1 MSIDFDL
8 LGPRDLGL
16 IRAGMTRDESRS
28 ALESPFDEFLK
39 SPYSAVPTDA
49 YDDLGL
55 HVYFDDALMVVGVEF
70 LKWSQFTWR
79 GQRLAGEEVLVVQQ
93 FLTGQGEFLVFN
105 NSGFN
110 VERLG
115 LRFYAPDIGEED
127 AIVEAV
133 HVDFTGVD

>member
-8 LGPRDLGL
+8 RGPRDLGL
-16 IRAGMTRDESRS
+16 IRAGMTRDDARS

-39 SPYSAVPTDA
+39 GPGSVVPTDA

-70 LKWSQFTWR
+70 LKWAQFTWR
-79 GQRLAGEEVLVVQQ
+79 GQRLAGEEVLVVQL
-93 FLTGQGEFLVFN
+93 FLTGQGELLVFN

-115 LRFYAPDIGEED
+115 LRFYAPDIGEEG

-133 HVDFTGVD
+133 YVDFTGVD